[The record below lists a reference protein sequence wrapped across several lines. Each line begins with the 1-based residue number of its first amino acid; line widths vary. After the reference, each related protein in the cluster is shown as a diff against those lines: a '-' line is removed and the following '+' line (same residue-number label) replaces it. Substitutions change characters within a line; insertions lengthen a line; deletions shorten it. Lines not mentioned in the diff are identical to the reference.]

1 MNVPRADR
9 KAAIAA
15 TLASAA
21 MIAFQLAGKATRDAL
36 FLSTFDLAFLPRMV
50 VAAAM
55 LSAALLVV
63 LARIFARVGP
73 ARLVP
78 ALFGLSALLL
88 LGEAVLVHQA
98 PRAIAVVV
106 YLHFTALG
114 ALLVSGFWALVNER
128 FDPRAARGT
137 IGRITAGA
145 SVGGLLGGILPERV
159 GATGSLT
166 AMLPILAALHLLAA
180 LLVLAVESGAK
191 GRPAVPR
198 SAEPGASGFRVLGR
212 LRYLQGLGLL
222 VALTA
227 AAEGTL
233 DYVFK
238 AKVRASVGA
247 SGEDLLRLFAAF
259 YTATALLGILIQVTA
274 LRPLL
279 GRLGI
284 ARSAA
289 LLPAGVAAGAGVSIV
304 LPGLAPVLLA
314 RATELVLRN
323 SLFRAAYELMF
334 TPIAPREK
342 RATKVLLD
350 VGAARVGDVVAAGV
364 VQMTFPLAGTS
375 AGGILLGMTM
385 LFSAAALFVA
395 RQLHRG
401 YAAMLA
407 GSLKRQTAD
416 LPTEERE
423 DAAAFLQTVGAIDL
437 TELRINLSDV
447 AQAEDALRVRQSGPS
462 SQPVDRRQA
471 LNDPDAQVVV
481 EALRDGPLTGNLI
494 EPAIGLLAWDGVA
507 VDSILALRAVAA
519 DHTSVLVRHLL
530 DPDEDFAIR
539 RRLVSVLGDLP
550 EPGAVDGLVGA
561 LDDHRFE
568 VRYRAGRALKR
579 LIERAP
585 GLTIDRERVTSVVL
599 REVTVERSVW
609 ESRQLLDT
617 ADDDLAA
624 PVADVVR
631 DRADRSLEHVFALLS
646 LVLPRTTIQLAFQA
660 LHTDNPYLRGTALE
674 YLETVLPDGLRQR
687 LWPFLEVGESR
698 RPQSN
703 RSPEAALR
711 ELLASRQSIVLAL
724 DAAGRRASGP
734 VEADERTDER
744 RKDGKTE

>member
-1 MNVPRADR
+1 MP
-9 KAAIAA
+9 
-15 TLASAA
+15 SAPS
-21 MIAFQLAGKATRDAL
+21 R
-36 FLSTFDLAFLPRMV
+36 SW
-50 VAAAM
+50 
-55 LSAALLVV
+55 S
-63 LARIFARVGP
+63 IF
-73 ARLVP
+73 
-78 ALFGLSALLL
+78 
-88 LGEAVLVHQA
+88 
-98 PRAIAVVV
+98 
-106 YLHFTALG
+106 HFTALG
-114 ALLVSGFWALVNER
+114 ALLVSGFWGLVSER
-128 FDPRAARGT
+128 FDPRTARGT

-159 GATGSLT
+159 GAMFSLT
-166 AMLPILAALHLLAA
+166 AMLPILAALHVLAA
-180 LLVLAVESGAK
+180 LLVLGVQSGAK
-191 GRPAVPR
+191 GRPA
-198 SAEPGASGFRVLGR
+198 SARREEPGVSGFRILGR

-222 VALTA
+222 IALTA
-227 AAEGTL
+227 VAEGTL

-238 AKVRASVGA
+238 AQATAATANR
-247 SGEDLLRLFAAF
+247 EELLRLFAAF
-259 YTATALLGILIQVTA
+259 YTTAALLGILIQVTA

-279 GRLGI
+279 NRLGI

-289 LLPAGVAAGAGVSIV
+289 LLPAGVAAGAGVSLF
-304 LPGLAPVLLA
+304 LPGLAPVLFA
-314 RATELVLRN
+314 RGTEVVLRN
-323 SLFRAAYELMF
+323 SLFRAAYEMLF
-334 TPIAPREK
+334 TPVAPREK

-350 VGAARVGDVVAAGV
+350 VGAARVGDVVAGSV
-364 VQMTFPLAGTS
+364 VQVTLPLAGTA
-375 AGGILLGMTM
+375 AGGVLLGTTM
-385 LFSAAALFVA
+385 LFSAAALLVA

-401 YAAMLA
+401 YTAVLA

-416 LPTEERE
+416 LATEERN
-423 DAAAFLQTVGAIDL
+423 DAAAILQTAGAFDL
-437 TELRINLSDV
+437 TELRMNLEEI
-447 AQAEDALRVRQSGPS
+447 ARAEEASRTRQSGASP
-462 SQPVDRRQA
+462 QPVDRRQA
-471 LNDPDAQVVV
+471 LNSGDSQEVR
-481 EALRDGPLTGNLI
+481 EALRASPLTADLI
-494 EPAIGLLAWDGVA
+494 EPAIGLLAWDSVA
-507 VDSILALRAVAA
+507 GDAILTLRAAAA
-519 DHTSVLVRHLL
+519 DHLPVLVRHLL

-568 VRYRAGRALKR
+568 VRYRAGKALKR

-585 GLTIDRERVTSVVL
+585 GLTIDRERVMSVVL

-734 VEADERTDER
+734 VQADERTDER

>member
-1 MNVPRADR
+1 
-9 KAAIAA
+9 
-15 TLASAA
+15 

-36 FLSTFDLAFLPRMV
+36 FLSTFGVALLPRMV
-50 VAAAM
+50 IAAAV
-55 LSAALLVV
+55 LSAALSVL
-63 LARIFARVGP
+63 LARAFARIGP

-98 PRAIAVVV
+98 RSAIAVVV

-145 SVGGLLGGILPERV
+145 SIGGLLGGILPERV
-159 GATGSLT
+159 GATFQLT
-166 AMLPILAALHLLAA
+166 AMLPILSALHVLAA
-180 LLVLAVESGAK
+180 LLVLGVDSGAK

-198 SAEPGASGFRVLGR
+198 REEPGPSGFRILGR
-212 LRYLQGLGLL
+212 LRYLQGLGVL

-238 AKVRASVGA
+238 ARATEVAA
-247 SGEDLLRLFAAF
+247 SGEELLRLFAAF
-259 YTATALLGILIQVTA
+259 YTVTALLGLIVQVSA
-274 LRPLL
+274 LRALL

-289 LLPAGVAAGAGVSIV
+289 LLPTGVAAGAGASIF

-314 RATELVLRN
+314 RGTEVVLRN
-323 SLFRAAYELMF
+323 SLFRAAYEMLF
-334 TPIAPREK
+334 TPVAPREK

-350 VGAARVGDVVAAGV
+350 VGAARIGDVVAGGV
-364 VQMTFPLAGTS
+364 VQITLPLAGTS
-375 AGGILLGMTM
+375 AGGILLGTTM
-385 LFSAAALFVA
+385 LFSAAALLVA

-401 YAAMLA
+401 YTAMLA

-416 LPTEERE
+416 LPGKERE
-423 DAAAFLQTVGAIDL
+423 DAAAFLQTAGAFDL
-437 TELRINLSDV
+437 TELRMNLADITRAEEAARPRPSD
-447 AQAEDALRVRQSGPS
+447 ASP
-462 SQPVDRRQA
+462 QPVDRRQA
-471 LNDPDAQVVV
+471 LNDPDSHVVR
-481 EALRDGPLTGNLI
+481 EALRDGPLTADLI
-494 EPAIGLLAWDGVA
+494 EPVIGLLAWDGVA
-507 VDSILALRAVAA
+507 GEAIHALRAAAA

-530 DPDEDFAIR
+530 NPDEDFAIR

-550 EPGAVDGLVGA
+550 EAGAVEGLVRA
-561 LDDHRFE
+561 LDDLRFE

-579 LIERAP
+579 LAERVP
-585 GLTIDRERVTSVVL
+585 GLLIDRERVTAVVL

-617 ADDDLAA
+617 ADDDLAP
-624 PVADVVR
+624 PVADVLR
-631 DRADRSLEHVFALLS
+631 DRADRSLEHVFSLLS
-646 LVLPRTTIQLAFQA
+646 LILPRATIQLAFEA

-674 YLETVLPDGLRQR
+674 YLETVLPDGIRHG
-687 LWPFLEVGESR
+687 LWPFLERGESR
-698 RPQSN
+698 PPRTD

-724 DAAGRRASGP
+724 DAAGRRAGGTPQGGS
-734 VEADERTDER
+734 
-744 RKDGKTE
+744 